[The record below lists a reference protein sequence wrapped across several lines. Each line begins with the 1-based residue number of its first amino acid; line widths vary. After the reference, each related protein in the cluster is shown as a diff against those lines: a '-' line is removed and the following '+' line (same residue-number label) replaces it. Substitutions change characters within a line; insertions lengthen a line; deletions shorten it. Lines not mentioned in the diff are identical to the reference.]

1 MNISSKLSD
10 REIISLYING
20 KESALNIIINR
31 HRSRIF
37 GYILSKVRDK
47 DTAEDI
53 FQDVFIKIINSL
65 KKGKYNEEGKFIVWA
80 MTITHNLIMDFF
92 RKKKKNRFLKPT
104 DEFDIFDVIS
114 DHSLNSEESLIKSQV
129 IDDLNILINELPE
142 TQKEVLK
149 LRYFSNMSFKEI
161 AENTNVSINTA
172 LGRMRYAIINLRKL
186 IEEHKIILE
195 A

>member
-104 DEFDIFDVIS
+104 DEFDIFDIIS

-161 AENTNVSINTA
+161 ADKCDISINTA
-172 LGRMRYAIINLRKL
+172 LGRMRYALINIRKIMNKKGVVL
-186 IEEHKIILE
+186 T
-195 A
+195 

>member
-47 DTAEDI
+47 DIAEDI

-142 TQKEVLK
+142 TQKEGLK

-161 AENTNVSINTA
+161 ADKCNISINTA
-172 LGRMRYAIINLRKL
+172 LGRMRYALINIRKIMNKKGVVL
-186 IEEHKIILE
+186 T
-195 A
+195 

>member
-31 HRSRIF
+31 HRGRIF

-53 FQDVFIKIINSL
+53 FQDVFIKIINSV

-114 DHSLNSEESLIKSQV
+114 DQSLNSEESLIKSQV
-129 IDDLNILINELPE
+129 IADLNILINELPD
-142 TQKEVLK
+142 TQKQVLM
-149 LRYFSNMSFKEI
+149 LRYFSSMSFKEI
-161 AENTNVSINTA
+161 AEKCDISINTA
-172 LGRMRYAIINLRKL
+172 LGRMRYALINIRKIMNKKGVVL
-186 IEEHKIILE
+186 T
-195 A
+195 

>member
-47 DTAEDI
+47 DIAEDI

-161 AENTNVSINTA
+161 ADKCDISINTA
-172 LGRMRYAIINLRKL
+172 LGRMRYALINIRKIMNKKGVVL
-186 IEEHKIILE
+186 T
-195 A
+195 

>member
-31 HRSRIF
+31 HRSRIL

-80 MTITHNLIMDFF
+80 MTVTHNLIMDFF

-161 AENTNVSINTA
+161 ADKCDISINTA
-172 LGRMRYAIINLRKL
+172 LGRMRYALINIRKIMNKKGVVL
-186 IEEHKIILE
+186 T
-195 A
+195 

>member
-104 DEFDIFDVIS
+104 DEFDIFDIIS

-161 AENTNVSINTA
+161 ADKCNISINTA
-172 LGRMRYAIINLRKL
+172 LGRMRYALINIRKIMNKKGVVL
-186 IEEHKIILE
+186 T
-195 A
+195 

>member
-10 REIISLYING
+10 REVISLYING

-53 FQDVFIKIINSL
+53 FQDVFIKIINSV

-114 DHSLNSEESLIKSQV
+114 DQSLNSEESLIKSQV
-129 IDDLNILINELPE
+129 IADLNILINELPD
-142 TQKEVLK
+142 TQKQVLM
-149 LRYFSNMSFKEI
+149 LRYFSSMSFKEI
-161 AENTNVSINTA
+161 AEKCDISINTA
-172 LGRMRYAIINLRKL
+172 LGRMRYALINIRKIMNKKGVVL
-186 IEEHKIILE
+186 T
-195 A
+195 

>member
-20 KESALNIIINR
+20 QESALNIIITK
-31 HRSRIF
+31 HRRRIF
-37 GYILSKVRDK
+37 GFILSKVKDK

-53 FQDVFIKIINSL
+53 FQDVFIKIINSI

-104 DEFDIFDVIS
+104 SEFDIFDVLS
-114 DHSLNSEESLIKSQV
+114 DNSLNSEQQMIRSQV
-129 IDDLNILINELPE
+129 IDDLTKLIDNLPS

-149 LRYFSNMSFKEI
+149 LRYYSNMSFKDI
-161 AENTNVSINTA
+161 AEKCDISINTA
-172 LGRMRYAIINLRKL
+172 LGRMRYALINIRKIMNKNGVVL
-186 IEEHKIILE
+186 T
-195 A
+195 

>member
-20 KESALNIIINR
+20 QESALNIIITK
-31 HRSRIF
+31 HRRRIF
-37 GYILSKVRDK
+37 GFILSKVKDK

-53 FQDVFIKIINSL
+53 FQDVFIKIINSI

-104 DEFDIFDVIS
+104 SEFDIFDVIS
-114 DHSLNSEESLIKSQV
+114 DNSLNSEQQMVRSQV
-129 IDDLNILINELPE
+129 IDDLTKLIDKLPSS
-142 TQKEVLK
+142 QKEVLK
-149 LRYFSNMSFKEI
+149 LRYYSNMSFKDI
-161 AENTNVSINTA
+161 AEKCDISINTA
-172 LGRMRYAIINLRKL
+172 LGRMRYALINIRKIMNKNGVVL
-186 IEEHKIILE
+186 T
-195 A
+195 

>member
-104 DEFDIFDVIS
+104 DDFDIFDVIS

-161 AENTNVSINTA
+161 ADKCDISINTA
-172 LGRMRYAIINLRKL
+172 LGRMRYALINIRKIMNKKGVVL
-186 IEEHKIILE
+186 T
-195 A
+195 

>member
-104 DEFDIFDVIS
+104 DDFDIFDVIS

-149 LRYFSNMSFKEI
+149 LRYFSIMSFKEI
-161 AENTNVSINTA
+161 ADKCDISINTA
-172 LGRMRYAIINLRKL
+172 LGRMRYALINIRKIMNKKGVVL
-186 IEEHKIILE
+186 T
-195 A
+195 

>member
-80 MTITHNLIMDFF
+80 MTITHNLIMDFLEK
-92 RKKKKNRFLKPT
+92 RKK
-104 DEFDIFDVIS
+104 
-114 DHSLNSEESLIKSQV
+114 
-129 IDDLNILINELPE
+129 
-142 TQKEVLK
+142 
-149 LRYFSNMSFKEI
+149 
-161 AENTNVSINTA
+161 
-172 LGRMRYAIINLRKL
+172 
-186 IEEHKIILE
+186 
-195 A
+195 

>member
-161 AENTNVSINTA
+161 ADKCDISINTA
-172 LGRMRYAIINLRKL
+172 LGRMRYALINIRKIMNKKGVVL
-186 IEEHKIILE
+186 T
-195 A
+195 

>member
-92 RKKKKNRFLKPT
+92 RKKKKNRFLKQT

-114 DHSLNSEESLIKSQV
+114 DYSLNSEESLIKSQV

-161 AENTNVSINTA
+161 ADKCNISINTA
-172 LGRMRYAIINLRKL
+172 LGRMRYALINIRKIMNKKGVVL
-186 IEEHKIILE
+186 T
-195 A
+195 

>member
-31 HRSRIF
+31 HRSRIL

-161 AENTNVSINTA
+161 ADKCDISINTA
-172 LGRMRYAIINLRKL
+172 LGRMRYALINIRKIMNKKGVVL
-186 IEEHKIILE
+186 T
-195 A
+195 

>member
-20 KESALNIIINR
+20 QENALNIIITR
-31 HRSRIF
+31 HRRRMF
-37 GYILSKVRDK
+37 GYILSKVKDK

-53 FQDVFIKIINSL
+53 FQDVFIKIINSI

-104 DEFDIFDVIS
+104 DEFDIFDVLS
-114 DHSLNSEESLIKSQV
+114 DNSLNSEQQMIRSQV
-129 IDDLNILINELPE
+129 IDDLTKLIDDLPSS
-142 TQKEVLK
+142 QKEVLK
-149 LRYFSNMSFKEI
+149 LRYYSNMSFKDI
-161 AENTNVSINTA
+161 AEKCDISINTA
-172 LGRMRYAIINLRKL
+172 LGRMRYALINIRKIINKKGVVLT
-186 IEEHKIILE
+186 
-195 A
+195 

>member
-104 DEFDIFDVIS
+104 DEFDVFDVIS

-161 AENTNVSINTA
+161 ADKCDISINTA
-172 LGRMRYAIINLRKL
+172 LGRMRYALINIRKIMNKKGVVL
-186 IEEHKIILE
+186 T
-195 A
+195 

>member
-92 RKKKKNRFLKPT
+92 RKKKKNRFLKQT

-161 AENTNVSINTA
+161 ADKCDISINTA
-172 LGRMRYAIINLRKL
+172 LGRMRYALINIRKIMNKKGVVL
-186 IEEHKIILE
+186 T
-195 A
+195 

>member
-1 MNISSKLSD
+1 
-10 REIISLYING
+10 
-20 KESALNIIINR
+20 
-31 HRSRIF
+31 
-37 GYILSKVRDK
+37 
-47 DTAEDI
+47 
-53 FQDVFIKIINSL
+53 
-65 KKGKYNEEGKFIVWA
+65 
-80 MTITHNLIMDFF
+80 MDFF

-161 AENTNVSINTA
+161 ADKCDISINTA
-172 LGRMRYAIINLRKL
+172 LGRMRYALINIRKIMNKKGVVL
-186 IEEHKIILE
+186 T
-195 A
+195 

>member
-20 KESALNIIINR
+20 QENALNIIITR
-31 HRSRIF
+31 HRRRMF
-37 GYILSKVRDK
+37 GYILSKVKDK

-53 FQDVFIKIINSL
+53 FQDVFIKIINSI

-104 DEFDIFDVIS
+104 DEFDIFDVLS
-114 DHSLNSEESLIKSQV
+114 DNSLNSEQQMIRSQV
-129 IDDLNILINELPE
+129 IDDLTKLIDDLPSS
-142 TQKEVLK
+142 QKEVLK
-149 LRYFSNMSFKEI
+149 LRYYSNMSFKDI
-161 AENTNVSINTA
+161 AEKCDISINTA
-172 LGRMRYAIINLRKL
+172 LGRMRYALINIRKL
-186 IEEHKIILE
+186 IKKKGVVLT
-195 A
+195 

>member
-53 FQDVFIKIINSL
+53 FQDVFIKIINSV

-80 MTITHNLIMDFF
+80 MTITHNMIMDFF

-114 DHSLNSEESLIKSQV
+114 DQSLNSEESLIKSQV
-129 IDDLNILINELPE
+129 IADLNILINELPD
-142 TQKEVLK
+142 TQKQVLK
-149 LRYFSNMSFKEI
+149 LRYFSSMSFKEI
-161 AENTNVSINTA
+161 AEKCDISINTA
-172 LGRMRYAIINLRKL
+172 LGRMRYALINIRKIMNKKGVVL
-186 IEEHKIILE
+186 T
-195 A
+195 

>member
-1 MNISSKLSD
+1 MDISSKLSD

-53 FQDVFIKIINSL
+53 FQDVFIKIINSV

-114 DHSLNSEESLIKSQV
+114 DQSLSSEESLIKSQV
-129 IDDLNILINELPE
+129 IADLNILINELPD
-142 TQKEVLK
+142 TQKQVLK
-149 LRYFSNMSFKEI
+149 LRYFSSMSFKEI
-161 AENTNVSINTA
+161 AEKCDISINTA
-172 LGRMRYAIINLRKL
+172 LGRMRYALINIRKIMNKKGVVL
-186 IEEHKIILE
+186 T
-195 A
+195 

>member
-20 KESALNIIINR
+20 QESALNIIITK
-31 HRSRIF
+31 HRRRIF
-37 GYILSKVRDK
+37 GFILSKVKDK

-53 FQDVFIKIINSL
+53 FQDVFIKIINSI

-92 RKKKKNRFLKPT
+92 RKKKKTRFLKPT
-104 DEFDIFDVIS
+104 SEFDIFDVLS
-114 DHSLNSEESLIKSQV
+114 DNSLNSEQQMIRSQV
-129 IDDLNILINELPE
+129 IDDLTKLIDNLPS

-149 LRYFSNMSFKEI
+149 LRYYSNMSFKDI
-161 AENTNVSINTA
+161 AEKCDISINTA
-172 LGRMRYAIINLRKL
+172 LGRMRYALINIRKIMNKNGVVL
-186 IEEHKIILE
+186 T
-195 A
+195 

>member
-20 KESALNIIINR
+20 QESALNIIITK
-31 HRSRIF
+31 HRRRIF
-37 GYILSKVRDK
+37 GFILSKVKDK

-53 FQDVFIKIINSL
+53 FQDVFIKIINSI

-104 DEFDIFDVIS
+104 DEFDIFDVLS
-114 DHSLNSEESLIKSQV
+114 DNSLNSEQQMIRSQV
-129 IDDLNILINELPE
+129 IDDLTKLIDDLPSS
-142 TQKEVLK
+142 QKEVLK
-149 LRYFSNMSFKEI
+149 LRYYSNMSFKDI
-161 AENTNVSINTA
+161 AEKCDISINTA
-172 LGRMRYAIINLRKL
+172 LGRMRYALINIRKIINKKGVVLT
-186 IEEHKIILE
+186 
-195 A
+195 

>member
-47 DTAEDI
+47 DIAEDI

-104 DEFDIFDVIS
+104 DDFDIFDVIS

-161 AENTNVSINTA
+161 ADKCDISINTA
-172 LGRMRYAIINLRKL
+172 LGRMRYALINIRKIMNKKGVVL
-186 IEEHKIILE
+186 T
-195 A
+195 

>member
-104 DEFDIFDVIS
+104 DDFDIFDVIS

-161 AENTNVSINTA
+161 ADKCNISINTA
-172 LGRMRYAIINLRKL
+172 LGRMRYALINIRKIMNKKGVVL
-186 IEEHKIILE
+186 T
-195 A
+195 

>member
-47 DTAEDI
+47 CTAEDI

-65 KKGKYNEEGKFIVWA
+65 KKENIMRKV
-80 MTITHNLIMDFF
+80 NLLFG
-92 RKKKKNRFLKPT
+92 
-104 DEFDIFDVIS
+104 
-114 DHSLNSEESLIKSQV
+114 Q
-129 IDDLNILINELPE
+129 
-142 TQKEVLK
+142 
-149 LRYFSNMSFKEI
+149 
-161 AENTNVSINTA
+161 
-172 LGRMRYAIINLRKL
+172 
-186 IEEHKIILE
+186 
-195 A
+195 

>member
-161 AENTNVSINTA
+161 ADKCNISINTA
-172 LGRMRYAIINLRKL
+172 LGRMRYALINIRKIMNKKGVVL
-186 IEEHKIILE
+186 T
-195 A
+195 

>member
-53 FQDVFIKIINSL
+53 FQDVFIKIINSV

-114 DHSLNSEESLIKSQV
+114 DQSLNSEESLIKSQV
-129 IDDLNILINELPE
+129 IADLNILINELPD
-142 TQKEVLK
+142 TQKQVLM
-149 LRYFSNMSFKEI
+149 LRYFSSMSFKEI
-161 AENTNVSINTA
+161 AEKCDISINTA
-172 LGRMRYAIINLRKL
+172 LGRMRYALINIRKIMNKKGVVL
-186 IEEHKIILE
+186 T
-195 A
+195 

>member
-65 KKGKYNEEGKFIVWA
+65 KKGKYNEEGKFIVWV

-129 IDDLNILINELPE
+129 IDDLNI
-142 TQKEVLK
+142 
-149 LRYFSNMSFKEI
+149 
-161 AENTNVSINTA
+161 
-172 LGRMRYAIINLRKL
+172 
-186 IEEHKIILE
+186 
-195 A
+195 

>member
-53 FQDVFIKIINSL
+53 FQDVFIKIINSV

-114 DHSLNSEESLIKSQV
+114 DQSLNSEESLIKSQV
-129 IDDLNILINELPE
+129 IADLNILINELPD
-142 TQKEVLK
+142 TQKQVLK
-149 LRYFSNMSFKEI
+149 LRYFSSMSFKEI
-161 AENTNVSINTA
+161 AEKCDISINTA
-172 LGRMRYAIINLRKL
+172 LGRMRYALINIRKIMNKKGVVL
-186 IEEHKIILE
+186 T
-195 A
+195 